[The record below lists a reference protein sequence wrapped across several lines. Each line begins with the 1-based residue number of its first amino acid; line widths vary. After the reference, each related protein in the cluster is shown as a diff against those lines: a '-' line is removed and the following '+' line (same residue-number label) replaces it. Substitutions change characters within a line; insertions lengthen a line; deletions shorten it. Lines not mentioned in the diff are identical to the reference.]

1 MSKKTLG
8 RTSGS
13 LNAPIAA
20 FTMAIL
26 LTTYCVSSIRSA
38 RREAQVSSASPTPA
52 SRPRPPADRNDQP
65 AWVRQALEESRD
77 SEQRNGKASS

>member
-52 SRPRPPADRNDQP
+52 SRPRPPADQP
-65 AWVRQALEESRD
+65 AWVRQALEESRE
-77 SEQRNGKASS
+77 SEQGRKKASS

>member
-26 LTTYCVSSIRSA
+26 LTTYCVTSINSA
-38 RREAQVSSASPTPA
+38 RREAQVSAANPTPT
-52 SRPRPPADRNDQP
+52 SRPRAPTDRNDQP
-65 AWVRQALEESRD
+65 AWVRQALEESRE
-77 SEQRNGKASS
+77 SEQRKGS

>member
-52 SRPRPPADRNDQP
+52 SRPRPDRNDQP
-65 AWVRQALEESRD
+65 AWVRQALEESRE
-77 SEQRNGKASS
+77 SEQRNGKTSS